1 MSLCPNCM
9 KEIGADDVFCPSC
22 NFPLTEHGEEDS
34 QNRKKLC
41 LAFLI
46 IMMLVIALPY
56 LSIVFLFF

>member
-1 MSLCPNCM
+1 M